1 MLKIK
6 IEFSEILEYFV
17 NKKKS
22 QKVKEKSSN
31 FQVLM
36 TLISASMN
44 HNKD

>member
-6 IEFSEILEYFV
+6 IEFSEILEYFM

-31 FQVLM
+31 FQMLM
-36 TLISASMN
+36 ILISASMN

>member
-31 FQVLM
+31 FQC
-36 TLISASMN
+36 
-44 HNKD
+44 